1 MSNVEQKLQ
10 AMGLK
15 LPACPA
21 PVAAYLPVQTAGN
34 LIYASGQTAWVDGK
48 LLYAGKVGG
57 DVSIADAYESA
68 KISAVNC
75 LSAIAT
81 VADLDRIRIVRV
93 HGWVNGVPDFGDQPA
108 VVNGA
113 SELLEALYGEHGRH
127 ARSAIGRGLSAH
139 ERLGRDRDH
148 RRKALNRHDTPKTTS
163 KHRKMM

>member
-75 LSAIAT
+75 LSDGFI
-81 VADLDRIRIVRV
+81 DLIVFSQRIFNRNFLAVSLARYEFRTNAGVSRISEIVLLVR
-93 HGWVNGVPDFGDQPA
+93 
-108 VVNGA
+108 
-113 SELLEALYGEHGRH
+113 
-127 ARSAIGRGLSAH
+127 
-139 ERLGRDRDH
+139 
-148 RRKALNRHDTPKTTS
+148 
-163 KHRKMM
+163 

>member
-93 HGWVNGVPDFGDQPA
+93 HG
-108 VVNGA
+108 
-113 SELLEALYGEHGRH
+113 
-127 ARSAIGRGLSAH
+127 
-139 ERLGRDRDH
+139 
-148 RRKALNRHDTPKTTS
+148 
-163 KHRKMM
+163 

>member
-113 SELLEALYGEHGRH
+113 SELLEALYGDFKIY
-127 ARSAIGRGLSAH
+127 ARPYDMFASEVDHEKYPDVTQRFRFAH
-139 ERLGRDRDH
+139 VIFDG
-148 RRKALNRHDTPKTTS
+148 DTPKATE
-163 KHRKMM
+163 

>member
-21 PVAAYLPVQTAGN
+21 PVAAYLPVQTAGH

-81 VADLDRIRIVRV
+81 VADLDHIRIVRV

-127 ARSAIGRGLSAH
+127 ARSAIGVGSLPTNASVEIEIIA
-139 ERLGRDRDH
+139 EKL
-148 RRKALNRHDTPKTTS
+148 
-163 KHRKMM
+163 

>member
-113 SELLEALYGEHGRH
+113 SELLEALEDRGRTLD
-127 ARSAIGRGLSAH
+127 GLHLPDWNADASAH
-139 ERLGRDRDH
+139 AEHEVFDGRF
-148 RRKALNRHDTPKTTS
+148 AGAE
-163 KHRKMM
+163 